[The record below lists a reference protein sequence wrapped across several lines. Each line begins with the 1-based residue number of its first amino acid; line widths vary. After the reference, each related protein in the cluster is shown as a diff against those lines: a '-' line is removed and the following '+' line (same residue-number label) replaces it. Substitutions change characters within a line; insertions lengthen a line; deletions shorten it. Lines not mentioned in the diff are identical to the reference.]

1 MNEPE
6 IQKIPFG
13 IILPFSLDN
22 RGGVC
27 HSDGCFIENSR
38 YYGDWL
44 KLGGKYS
51 FNVKSCTIR
60 NEKVIFLGFCMEHWG
75 HFLVDCLGR
84 SWILCSEK
92 YKDYKLVFLMK
103 HGKKLNGQFLEFFT
117 LLGINSNRFI
127 YLEEPVKFSEV
138 LIPECIYLHKQE
150 HSHYRDVFN
159 KIIENFHS
167 ESSVPEKVYFSR
179 CHLKKAQRTELG
191 EKDIER
197 QFVQNGYEIFY
208 PETLSLK
215 KQIEIFQGSKSV
227 ACVNGTIPLNC
238 LFAKSSIDL
247 IVLNKMSL
255 THTNLIRIS
264 HLAGITPIL
273 IDAYYEPIKGHPRVM
288 GGGPFWLKISN
299 DLRQLFENRGM
310 NCEEPLK
317 HPFYEIV
324 YRFMFVREHFLV
336 QLKGSFRRIRN
347 ILYDFFN
354 HL

>member
-1 MNEPE
+1 MNELE

-27 HSDGCFIENSR
+27 HSDGSFIENSK
-38 YYGDWL
+38 YCGDWL

-51 FNVKSCTIR
+51 FVTKNCATR
-60 NEKVIFLGFCMEHWG
+60 NEKVIFLGFCVEHWG

-92 YKDYKLVFLMK
+92 YKDYKLVFLLK

-117 LLGINSNRFI
+117 LLGIGSNRFI
-127 YLEEPVKFSEV
+127 YLEEPTKFSEV
-138 LIPECIYLHKQE
+138 LVPECVYLHAQE
-150 HSHYRDVFN
+150 NSHYKEAFN

-167 ESSVPEKVYFSR
+167 ERSVPEKVYFSR
-179 CHLKKAQRTELG
+179 RHLKKAQRTELG
-191 EKDIER
+191 EKDVER
-197 QFVQNGYEIFY
+197 QFVQNGYEVLY

-215 KQIEIFQGSKSV
+215 RQIEIFQGSKSV

-238 LFAKSSIDL
+238 LFAKPSIDL

-255 THTNLIRIS
+255 AHTNLTRIS
-264 HLAGITPIL
+264 HLAGIKPTL
-273 IDAYYEPIKGHPRVM
+273 INVYYEPIKGHPRVM
-288 GGGPFWLKISN
+288 GGGPFLLKISD
-299 DLRQLFENRGM
+299 DLRCFFENRGM
-310 NCEEPLK
+310 SCEKSLK

-324 YRFMFVREHFLV
+324 YRFIFIREHLLV
-336 QLKGSFRRIRN
+336 RLKGCLRRIRN
-347 ILYDFFN
+347 ILYELLN
-354 HL
+354 RL